1 MSEETKKIVLPAYL
15 IRRFEAFRL
24 VKGGEHSYL
33 LRDKIQD
40 KLYGW
45 GEELES
51 NALEVYVHHL
61 RRKITPRIVRM
72 AEEAG
77 DV

>member
-1 MSEETKKIVLPAYL
+1 VLS
-15 IRRFEAFRL
+15 
-24 VKGGEHSYL
+24 KQQ
-33 LRDKIQD
+33 IQD

-61 RRKITPRIVRM
+61 RRKFTPRIVRTVRGVGY
-72 AEEAG
+72 ALGAADEEEPG
-77 DV
+77 P